1 MFVCSRCVF
10 LLFSFY
16 LDVLRAQ
23 RIIGFFYLNYPQVNE
38 VGKPKTTFFYS
49 LVVYHHGKMATGGHY
64 TTDMF
69 HPVYGWLRAD
79 DIKVKTVPL
88 GFVLKPTQGKDP
100 YVLFYRRTDL

>member
-1 MFVCSRCVF
+1 
-10 LLFSFY
+10 
-16 LDVLRAQ
+16 
-23 RIIGFFYLNYPQVNE
+23 
-38 VGKPKTTFFYS
+38 
-49 LVVYHHGKMATGGHY
+49 MATGGHY